1 MEDQKIEQLYQEMSY
16 GQKAALLMIA
26 LGQRWATEIMRMLRP
41 EEVKKVSFWITKMDY
56 VPQELTEKVVKEFY
70 ERLIR
75 KTSLASLGGKGYLLD
90 VLGGMM
96 GENKAREMI
105 EDLTTSE
112 EAEVFRI
119 LKKVDPKQLA
129 AYLKPEQPQTIALM
143 LSYLD
148 SMRSA
153 MILSEFPQE
162 TRTKVIMRLARL
174 EETDPHVIEV
184 MESALN
190 ESLGSMAAGR
200 QMKKIGGPKIVAE
213 ILNNLHKDVEKDIMD
228 ELTEKDFELATEIKE
243 LMFVFDDL
251 VLLDDKSIQTVL
263 KDIEQ
268 TDLIMALK
276 GSSEPVKDKIFKNI
290 SKRQA
295 ETIEDELAFLGPVK
309 ASTVSA
315 SQMKIVNLIRKLDEE
330 GKILIQGKGSGD
342 EIIE

>member
-1 MEDQKIEQLYQEMSY
+1 MSY
-16 GQKAALLMIA
+16 AQKAALLMIA

-41 EEVKKVSFWITKMDY
+41 EEIKKVSYWVTRMDY

-75 KTSLASLGGKGYLLD
+75 KTSLSSLGGKSYLLD
-90 VLGGMM
+90 ILSGMM
-96 GENKAREMI
+96 GEAKAREMI
-105 EDLTTSE
+105 DDLTNNE

-148 SMRSA
+148 AMRSA

-190 ESLGSMAAGR
+190 ESLGNMAAGH

-263 KDIEQ
+263 KEIDQ
-268 TDLIMALK
+268 SDLIMALK
-276 GSSEPVKDKIFKNI
+276 GSSLAVKDKIFKNI

-295 ETIEDELAFLGPVK
+295 ETIDDELAFLGPVK
-309 ASTVSA
+309 ASTVQS